1 VQHRETKTG
10 GTVHHRYAFESL
22 HALGEYI
29 NAMPRTWDCRDSETA
44 TPETAWDLKAG
55 YAGAVD
61 MARFGWI
68 EGAQKTQAALKR
80 LRPYTPKPRLRN
92 DVYGFRPNVPR
103 YCAGA
108 PDCMVRNA
116 PNGRE
121 GSGRA
126 LTLAIPVNAL
136 ASVSAV
142 HMANFGTAVARYI
155 NQLEAENV
163 RVEVIGMIVSNVRGQ
178 RVAHSWTLKRA
189 SQPLDLAVLSFS
201 IGHPAMF
208 RRLGFALR
216 ERSHAPCDPGYG
228 STVPATAG
236 DLINAPAGVVVLNG
250 MAQASTV
257 AKTPEDALAY
267 ISKAIDA
274 ALAAPQGAA

>member
-1 VQHRETKTG
+1 
-10 GTVHHRYAFESL
+10 
-22 HALGEYI
+22 
-29 NAMPRTWDCRDSETA
+29 
-44 TPETAWDLKAG
+44 
-55 YAGAVD
+55 
-61 MARFGWI
+61 
-68 EGAQKTQAALKR
+68 
-80 LRPYTPKPRLRN
+80 
-92 DVYGFRPNVPR
+92 
-103 YCAGA
+103 
-108 PDCMVRNA
+108 
-116 PNGRE
+116 
-121 GSGRA
+121 
-126 LTLAIPVNAL
+126 
-136 ASVSAV
+136 
-142 HMANFGTAVARYI
+142 MANFGTAVARYI